1 MKAAV
6 LLLAVWSWEA
16 AAAPLPKLTPPD
28 MREARWTAGF
38 WAERFE
44 LVRRTTLP
52 VIWKALNDPAN
63 GASYRNFLRVIGEE
77 QSPAARTD
85 WSDGD
90 VYKYVEAVADV
101 YAHTKDPALDRHLDE
116 MIAVIARAQ
125 EPDGYLSTP
134 VKLKG
139 YQRWTNLSH
148 HELYNHGHLMTAACV
163 HHRATGKRNF
173 LAVATRAADYLYTV
187 FQPRPREL
195 AHFGFNPSNIMGLVD
210 LYRATG
216 NRKYLELAGIFVDMR
231 GSAPGGADLNQTR
244 VPLRQE
250 SEAVGHAVTACYLYA
265 GAADVYAETGEPALL
280 AALERIWT
288 DAATKKAY
296 VTGAVGNLYHGS
308 SRHRQPT
315 HEAFGLGYE
324 LPHRLGYNETCAN
337 IAFAMWNWRM
347 LGLTGEA
354 KYADMMELVLYNS
367 MLSGM
372 GVEGKDFFYNNPL
385 RRDADELPL
394 VMRPDPIL
402 RSPTLICYCC
412 PPNLARTIAGLSG
425 WAYGKSAG
433 ALWVHLYGSN
443 TLDTRLAGGRVRLT
457 QTSAYPWDGQ
467 VTLEML
473 ETPGTEFSMRW
484 RIPGWAS
491 GATLRVNREAARPV
505 AAGQYAELR
514 RKWAAGDRIELRL
527 PLEARLVVANPYVE
541 STRNQVAVMRGP
553 LVYALESPDL
563 PAGVRLTQIAL
574 PADARWNPRH
584 EPSLL
589 GGVTVLQTRA
599 RVLEEGDWTGKL
611 YQTLRPAPPRWTPVR
626 LIPYY
631 AWANR
636 GVSHMAV
643 WLPVLR

>member
-1 MKAAV
+1 MSLVAAV
-6 LLLAVWSWEA
+6 VIVALA
-16 AAAPLPKLTPPD
+16 AAGPPGKLQAPELA
-28 MREARWTAGF
+28 EARWSGGF

-63 GASYRNFLRVIGEE
+63 GASYRNFPRAAGDEPG
-77 QSPAARTD
+77 PAARTD

-90 VYKYVEAVADV
+90 VYKYIEALAHV
-101 YAHTKDPALDRHLDE
+101 YAHTKDPALDRHMDE

-139 YQRWTNLSH
+139 YKRWANLSH

-163 HHRATGKRNF
+163 HYRATGKKNF
-173 LAVATRAADYLYTV
+173 LAVATRAADYLWTV
-187 FQPRPREL
+187 FQPRPRAL

-216 NRKYLELAGIFVDMR
+216 NPKYLELAGIFVDMR
-231 GSAPGGADLNQTR
+231 GSAPGGTDLNQTR

-250 SEAVGHAVTACYLYA
+250 NEAVGHAVTACYLYA

-288 DAATKKAY
+288 DVATKKVY

-315 HEAFGLGYE
+315 HEAFGLAYE

-337 IAFAMWNWRM
+337 IAHAMWNWRM

-367 MLSGM
+367 MLSGI
-372 GVEGKDFFYNNPL
+372 GVEGKDFYYNNPL
-385 RRDADELPL
+385 RRDGDELPL

-425 WAYGKSAG
+425 WAYGKSAE
-433 ALWVHLYGSN
+433 AVWVHLYGSS
-443 TLDTRLAGGRVRLT
+443 TLDTGLAGGRVRLA
-457 QTSAYPWDGQ
+457 QTSAYPWEDQ
-467 VTLEML
+467 VRLQML
-473 ETPGTEFSMRW
+473 ETPGAEFSMKL

-491 GATLRVNREAARPV
+491 GATLRVNGEAARPV
-505 AAGQYAELR
+505 MAGQYAELK

-527 PLEARLVVANPYVE
+527 PLEPRLVAANPYVE

-574 PADARWNPRH
+574 PAGARWSARH
-584 EPSLL
+584 DKNLL
-589 GGVTVLQTRA
+589 GGVTVLETRA
-599 RVLEEGDWTGKL
+599 RVLEEGDWSGKL
-611 YQTLRPAPPRWTPVR
+611 YQTLRPAPPRWAPVR

-643 WLPVLR
+643 WIPVVR